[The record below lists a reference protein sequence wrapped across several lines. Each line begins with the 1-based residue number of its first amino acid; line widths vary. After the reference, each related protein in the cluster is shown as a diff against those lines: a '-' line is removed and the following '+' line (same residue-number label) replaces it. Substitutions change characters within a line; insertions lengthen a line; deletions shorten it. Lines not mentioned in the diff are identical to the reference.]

1 MAAGNSPEG
10 DRREDAKPSRQLG
23 KDGERYY
30 DYSSLEG
37 NFADNYARQY
47 YLESREVPSD
57 EYIVADHLIPFL
69 RANHQGGVFLDP
81 ATGPTVHHE
90 LLVSPYFSQ
99 LHCADF
105 LSDNRL
111 AVKAFV
117 ENDLDALVEDDPY
130 AQFVGAPFP
139 FLSPLRWDHYAKFY
153 LERHG
158 APADSEAIK
167 ALLAATRS
175 KIGANIVKSNLMQF
189 PVVDTPILY
198 DAAGCFY
205 CLEEVAKSDEDLA
218 EIVKNVSQHIR
229 PGGAFMASCLAESD
243 FYLLEQ
249 EDGEKINIPCLY
261 MDEARLRNA
270 VEAAGLEIPYGGIT
284 LKQTEGQAEE
294 GLPGILVVYAQ
305 KPFETDR

>member
-1 MAAGNSPEG
+1 
-10 DRREDAKPSRQLG
+10 LG

-47 YLESREVPSD
+47 YWENRQVPSD

-99 LHCADF
+99 LHCADY
-105 LSDNRL
+105 LSDNRAAIQL
-111 AVKAFV
+111 FV
-117 ENDLDALVEDDPY
+117 EDHPDVLLKWE
-130 AQFVGAPFP
+130 
-139 FLSPLRWDHYAKFY
+139 HYAKFY

-158 APADSEAIK
+158 APADSESIQ

-175 KIGANIVKSNLMQF
+175 KIGANILKSNLMQF
-189 PVVDTPILY
+189 PVVDTATRY

-205 CLEEVAKSDEDLA
+205 CLEEVARSDEDLA
-218 EIVKNVSQHIR
+218 DIVKNVAQHIR

-243 FYLLEQ
+243 FYLLER
-249 EDGEKINIPCLY
+249 EDGEKIRIPCLY
-261 MDEARLRNA
+261 MDEARLRNS

-305 KPFETDR
+305 KPLSTDI